1 MNDTVSD
8 WFSIMVCIT
17 AFILQNNIRAFF
29 FYRESSEICQ
39 WRAMDYL
46 VVKRLQ
52 SAFPVR
58 S

>member
-29 FYRESSEICQ
+29 FTGNLVKYASGEQ
-39 WRAMDYL
+39 WTTWL
-46 VVKRLQ
+46 
-52 SAFPVR
+52 
-58 S
+58 